1 MPYTLNGTGT
11 RYYGEREHDIGGTYI
26 TTKWIV
32 VLGIPL
38 LPLSSWRVYP
48 MSEQQTVDHSHFHGR
63 DVTHTGQA
71 FHEQPAPFNWR
82 QVLNVYAVAIPL
94 VCALGW
100 LLHKAL
106 TRLFTFG

>member
-1 MPYTLNGTGT
+1 MPHTLNGTGT

-32 VLGIPL
+32 LFGIPL

-48 MSEQQTVDHSHFHGR
+48 VTEQQTVDHSHFHGR
-63 DVTHTGQA
+63 DVTHIGQV

-82 QVLNVYAVAIPL
+82 QVRNVYTVTIPL
-94 VCALGW
+94 LCLAAW
-100 LLHKAL
+100 ALHKVFP
-106 TRLFTFG
+106 RLFV